1 MSGGSGTRLWP
12 LSTPGKPKPFLQLG
26 DENSLIHQTLLRCR
40 HAVFDR
46 QPIIVTS
53 AAHHQLLETELV
65 KCNTSAQIIL
75 EPEGRDSCAAAVAG
89 ALLALQRNQNAVLLM
104 LAADHHIPD
113 TEAFAA
119 AVEAALPQ
127 AEAGHIVSF
136 GIKPSTPATGYGYIL
151 PKHPLAIGEMAEVQ
165 RFTEKPDADSARKY
179 MASGYLW
186 NSGNLL
192 FSAAA
197 FIAEATRLVPEIVR
211 PIFDALENAL
221 QSKNLWLLDRMT
233 YGKVPRISVDYAIL
247 EKTSKAWVMA
257 VDYEWNDIGTWD
269 AVAQLRKKDSN
280 GNTSNGKAL
289 ITAGRNNFVHAND
302 RLTVLSHVDDLTVV
316 STRDAVLITRKGAS
330 ESVKNLMPLLASAIL
345 VPENNPGCP
354 PATSGDGDSP
364 VVERLALGSR
374 QSLQRLCPSG
384 QRDHLIVVSGAAT
397 IDKADNT
404 SVIKSGLSIMLETEA
419 NYCIRNDL
427 EDTLSLIVIRT
438 ETAIS

>member
-1 MSGGSGTRLWP
+1 M
-12 LSTPGKPKPFLQLG
+12 
-26 DENSLIHQTLLRCR
+26 
-40 HAVFDR
+40 V
-46 QPIIVTS
+46 
-53 AAHHQLLETELV
+53 
-65 KCNTSAQIIL
+65 
-75 EPEGRDSCAAAVAG
+75 VAG

-113 TEAFAA
+113 THAFAA

-136 GIKPSTPATGYGYIL
+136 GIKPCTPATGYGYIL

-165 RFTEKPDADSARKY
+165 RFAEKPDANTARKY

-211 PIFDALENAL
+211 PIFDALENAH
-221 QSKNLWLLDRMT
+221 QSKNLWLLDRMA

-269 AVAQLRKKDSN
+269 AVAHLRNKDST
-280 GNTSNGKAL
+280 GNSISGKAL

-316 STRDAVLITRKGAS
+316 STRDTVLITRRGAS

-364 VVERLALGSR
+364 VVERLAIGSR

-404 SVIKSGLSIMLETEA
+404 SIIKSGLSIMLETEA

-427 EDTLSLIVIRT
+427 EDTLSLIVVRT